1 MANVYTNYKVDLST
15 NSETTIYTVPS
26 ETTALVRSIRISN
39 DDIGNACTVTLTVTD
54 ADSAIF
60 SLEKDK
66 SIAAKT
72 SEEILKAVLVL
83 KESEVIKVQAQNGND
98 LHVIIS
104 VLEISST

>member
-1 MANVYTNYKVDLST
+1 MANVYTNYKIDLTT

-54 ADSAIF
+54 SNSAIF

-72 SEEILKAVLVL
+72 AEEILKAVLVL
-83 KESEVIKVQAQNGND
+83 KESEVLKATAQNAND
-98 LHVIIS
+98 LHVVLS
-104 VLEISST
+104 VLEIS

>member
-1 MANVYTNYKVDLST
+1 MANVYTNYKVDLTT

-26 ETTALVRSIRISN
+26 ETTALVWSIRISN
-39 DDIGNACTVTLTVTD
+39 DDTGNACTVTLTVTD

-72 SEEILKAVLVL
+72 AEEILKAVLVL
-83 KESEVIKVQAQNGND
+83 KESEILKAQSQNAND
-98 LHVIIS
+98 LHIVLS
-104 VLEISST
+104 VLEIS

>member
-1 MANVYTNYKVDLST
+1 MANVYTNYKIDLTT

-54 ADSAIF
+54 SNSAIF

-83 KESEVIKVQAQNGND
+83 KESEVLKATAQNAND
-98 LHVIIS
+98 LHVVLS
-104 VLEISST
+104 VLEIS

>member
-1 MANVYTNYKVDLST
+1 MANVYTNYKIDLTT

-39 DDIGNACTVTLTVTD
+39 DDIGNACTVTLNVTD
-54 ADSAIF
+54 SNSAIF

-72 SEEILKAVLVL
+72 AEEILKAVLVL
-83 KESEVIKVQAQNGND
+83 KESEILKATAQNAND
-98 LHVIIS
+98 LHVILS
-104 VLEISST
+104 VLEIS

>member
-1 MANVYTNYKVDLST
+1 MANVYTNYKVDLTT

-39 DDIGNACTVTLTVTD
+39 DDTGNACTVTLTVTD

-83 KESEVIKVQAQNGND
+83 KESEVLKATAQNAND
-98 LHVIIS
+98 LHVVLS
-104 VLEISST
+104 VLEIS